1 MSIYVRTPE
10 SPTFVRMDIRL
21 LVWTMFLCF
30 SSFLHGQEHTPEQ
43 LRDSLARATTDT
55 TRVNL
60 MNEIA
65 WELKIEDP
73 ETARHTLQDAIC
85 LARQSGF
92 RKGEA
97 TAFNY
102 FGVLENIHG
111 RPADAIR
118 YFTYALEVRRELDDQ
133 LGVAS
138 LYNNLGNIQVRQG
151 EHLRA
156 LEQFQESLRIVELL
170 ADSQRIARANYQIAL
185 AHSELGNHPE
195 ALNHLYE
202 YLGYA
207 ESQRDSAEIA
217 NALNLIGGVKA
228 EIELTDEALDYFRRA
243 MAIRERTGDASGLA
257 VVYRNMGI
265 SHANLAEKAAD
276 TGHPDTALVL
286 HGVAREWYEKSKTQ
300 YEALDDQ
307 LGIAHVLLNLAINHK
322 AEGSVHKD
330 LGHSGRAESS
340 WQTALGL
347 LGRSRAIM
355 EAQGEQAGLVELLNA
370 TGDVYRRQGRFDL
383 ALAYTRQYMALAK
396 QTGQSKFIRNG
407 WKDLSRVYADLGR
420 WKEAFEARKTYD
432 ELRWQD
438 FEERRIQDIERREV
452 AYGDMKKQIRLLKQE
467 QALALQDAQLRE
479 ARTRQRALLGG
490 GAGLLLL
497 ALLLYNRYLI
507 KSKANRDLAEK
518 NAIID
523 AERKKSDDLL
533 LNILPAAT
541 AEELKATGRSTARR
555 YEAVT
560 VLFTDFVGFTE
571 VSAQL
576 SAEALVRELDTCFR
590 AFDEITARHG
600 LEKIKTIGDA
610 YLCVGGLPRER
621 EGHALAAVEAA
632 REMQVWMED
641 RRRKLEAEGKPA
653 FRMRIGIHTGPV
665 VAGVVGDRKFAYDIW
680 GDTVNTAARMESAG
694 EAGKI
699 NVSDATRH
707 MLPEGISLTPRGEI
721 EAKGKGKMNMWW
733 AE

>member
-1 MSIYVRTPE
+1 
-10 SPTFVRMDIRL
+10 MDIRP
-21 LVWTMFLCF
+21 LVWTMLLCY
-30 SSFLHGQEHTPEQ
+30 SGFLHGQENTPER

-65 WELKIEDP
+65 WELKIEEP
-73 ETARHTLQDAIC
+73 ETARHLLQDAIC

-138 LYNNLGNIQVRQG
+138 LYNNLGNIHVRQG
-151 EHLRA
+151 EHIRA

-207 ESQRDSAEIA
+207 EAQRDSAEIA

-276 TGHPDTALVL
+276 TGRPDTALVL
-286 HGVAREWYEKSKTQ
+286 HGIAREWYEKSKTQ

-340 WQTALGL
+340 WQTALRL
-347 LGRSRAIM
+347 LGQSRAIM

-383 ALAYTRQYMALAK
+383 ALEYTRQYMALAE

-420 WKEAFEARKTYD
+420 WKEAFEARKKYD

-467 QALALQDAQLRE
+467 QALALQEAQLRE

-507 KSKANRDLAEK
+507 KSRANRDLAEK

-571 VSAQL
+571 VSARL

-590 AFDEITARHG
+590 AFDAITARHG

-610 YLCVGGLPRER
+610 YLCVGGLPQER

-632 REMQVWMED
+632 REMQAWMED

-680 GDTVNTAARMESAG
+680 GDTVNTASRMESAG
-694 EAGKI
+694 EAGRI
-699 NVSDATRH
+699 NLSDATRQL
-707 MLPEGISLTPRGEI
+707 LPAGITCTPRGDI
-721 EAKGKGKMNMWW
+721 AAKGKGKLAMWW
-733 AE
+733 VG